1 MTRPAGSGT
10 LTNMVTPTSLATRPV
25 TVRTATSADGA
36 AVRRVIAAAND
47 QYAEVLP
54 ADVLRAYLADLLD
67 DAMDDGQFEHLV
79 AELDGEVVGSVRYYP
94 DASVTGFGF
103 PSDWAG
109 FRALAVHPDRR
120 GLGIGAALVGACI
133 ERARAAGATAIG
145 IHTAAFMRPAVRIYE
160 RCGFDRVPA
169 HDVDA
174 AEILGLDAPDAPQ
187 VIAYR
192 LGLSPAGH
200 VPEEYPLGRDDAE
213 TRRLVL
219 QHQLY
224 APLTREVF
232 TAAGITRGMTVLDVG
247 SGAGD
252 VALLLTDMVGP
263 QGRVV
268 GVDVHADI
276 LEQARQRVAAAGW
289 SNVAFTAGD
298 VHTAEL
304 PADLDAVVGRWVL
317 MYQADPAHTL
327 RRLAARVRPGG
338 VVAMIESLDLTV
350 PVRTHPPTPTH
361 EQIATW
367 TARLDGVEGP
377 IADMGLRLYR
387 TFLDAGLPAPQLRLG
402 APIGGGPDWPGYAY
416 MAASIRSL
424 MPYLTRLGAVT
435 AEEIGIDTL
444 EERLRADVVAA
455 GGVQLLP
462 PVVGAWSSA
471 PRADSNEPEP
481 RKEPL

>member
-1 MTRPAGSGT
+1 MA
-10 LTNMVTPTSLATRPV
+10 TPTSLVTRAV
-25 TVRTATSADGA
+25 TIRTATSADTD

-47 QYAEVLP
+47 QYAADLS
-54 ADVLRAYLADLLD
+54 ADVFRAYLADLLD
-67 DAMDDGQFEHLV
+67 DGMDHGRFDVLV

-94 DASVTGFGF
+94 DASVMGFGF
-103 PSDWAG
+103 PRDWAG

-120 GLGIGAALVGACI
+120 GLGIGEALVGACV
-133 ERARAAGATAIG
+133 ERAREAGATAIG
-145 IHTAAFMRPAVRIYE
+145 IHTAAFMRTAVGIYE
-160 RCGFDRVPA
+160 RCGFERIPA
-169 HDVDA
+169 HDVHA
-174 AEILGLDAPDAPQ
+174 AEILGLDAPDAPN

-192 LGLSPAGH
+192 LGVSPTGH
-200 VPEEYPLGRDDAE
+200 APEEYPLGRDDAE

-252 VALLLTDMVGP
+252 VALLLADIVGP

-268 GVDVHADI
+268 GIDVHADI
-276 LEQARQRVAAAGW
+276 LEQARRRVAAAGW
-289 SNVAFTAGD
+289 TNVAFTAGD

-338 VVAMIESLDLTV
+338 VVAMIESADLNA
-350 PVRTHPPTPTH
+350 PVRTHPSTPTH
-361 EQIATW
+361 EQIAAW
-367 TARLDGVEGP
+367 TARLQGAEGP
-377 IADMGLRLYR
+377 IANMGMRLYR
-387 TFLDAGLPAPQLRLG
+387 TFLDAGLPAPQLRLA
-402 APIGGGPDWPGYAY
+402 APIGGGRDWPGYAL
-416 MAASIRSL
+416 MADTIRNL
-424 MPYLTRLGAVT
+424 LPHFTRIGAVT

-444 EERLRADVVAA
+444 EDRLRAEVVAA
-455 GGVQLLP
+455 GGVQVLP
-462 PVVGAWSSA
+462 TVVGAWSRRS
-471 PRADSNEPEP
+471 
-481 RKEPL
+481 